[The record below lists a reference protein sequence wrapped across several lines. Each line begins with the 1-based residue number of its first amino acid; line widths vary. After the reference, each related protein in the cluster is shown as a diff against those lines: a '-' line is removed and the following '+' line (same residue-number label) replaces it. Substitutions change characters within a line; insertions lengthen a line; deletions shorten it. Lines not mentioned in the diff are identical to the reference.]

1 MVKPRQRKQRR
12 NDLIVRT
19 KKNPVVETF
28 MFILSTLLWLY
39 VLYAV
44 TFFIAAYFKLP
55 IDIVNIL
62 RIVLNL
68 KNNDIINFSASLL
81 YYTLFIFGLFFFWG
95 LYNKLRYGRLNRRKY
110 PGATTTDELLN
121 LNYIQRDVYEE
132 LQSAKT
138 ITFERNPIRD
148 EKVEKAHG

>member
-1 MVKPRQRKQRR
+1 
-12 NDLIVRT
+12 
-19 KKNPVVETF
+19 

-81 YYTLFIFGLFFFWG
+81 YYTLFIFGLFYFWG

-132 LQSAKT
+132 LQNAKA

>member
-39 VLYAV
+39 VLYAL

-81 YYTLFIFGLFFFWG
+81 YYTLFIFVLLFFWG

-110 PGATTTDELLN
+110 PGATTTDELLS

-132 LQSAKT
+132 LQNAKA